1 MSAGDGASRTAMRI
15 VLDTNVWLDWLVF
28 ADPSVTPLKAANTAG
43 RLEIIRS
50 LPGEQELQRVLDYK
64 AIEPLV
70 GAALRPL
77 LMTEMRR
84 LSRLH
89 DGSTRDGW
97 LPQCRDADDQPF
109 LALARD
115 SGAAALVTK
124 DRDLLELARA
134 KHRVTAFR
142 IVTPKQFVAHY
153 AALLPALQNGY
164 ACGHRSDNR
173 SGHCGTPD

>member
-1 MSAGDGASRTAMRI
+1 MRI

-28 ADPSVTPLKAANTAG
+28 EDASVTPLKVAHIAS

-50 LPGEQELQRVLDYK
+50 LPGEAELERVLAYK

-70 GAALRPL
+70 GAALRPM

-84 LSRLH
+84 VSRLH
-89 DGSTRDGW
+89 DGSTRDGC

-109 LALARD
+109 LELARD
-115 SGAAALVTK
+115 SGAVALITK

-142 IVTPKQFVAHY
+142 IVTPKQFVAHI
-153 AALLPALQNGY
+153 AALLEAPMETPLEAPLAALLLAPQNGY
-164 ACGHRSDNR
+164 ACGH
-173 SGHCGTPD
+173 

>member
-1 MSAGDGASRTAMRI
+1 MLKV

-28 ADPSVTPLKAANTAG
+28 DDASIAPLKAAHTAG

-50 LPGEQELQRVLDYK
+50 LPGEQELERVLAYK

-70 GAALRPL
+70 GAALRPT
-77 LMTEMRR
+77 LMAEMCRV
-84 LSRLH
+84 SILH
-89 DGSTRDGW
+89 DGSSRAGW

-109 LALARD
+109 LELARD
-115 SGAAALVTK
+115 SGAAALITK

-142 IVTPKQFVAHY
+142 ILTPAQFVAGC
-153 AALLPALQNGY
+153 AALSAALSQAPQNGY
-164 ACGHRSDNR
+164 ACGH
-173 SGHCGTPD
+173 